1 MQTGIRNVADSFA
14 GIQALS
20 VHYRSTRQITS
31 APAMHSSP
39 NDFPAA
45 PERWRVDAGD
55 AAIAKLEIPADLRRE
70 RDFEI
75 AVMLT
80 VRAAEG
86 ADAWHRLRVYADGEM
101 QWSRRVATQ
110 NPGAFDG
117 LEFRFRRQ
125 IAVGQALRLRAQ
137 ADCHRGRR
145 LQLVIEADET

>member
-1 MQTGIRNVADSFA
+1 
-14 GIQALS
+14 
-20 VHYRSTRQITS
+20 
-31 APAMHSSP
+31 MHSSP

-55 AAIAKLEIPADLRRE
+55 AAIAKLEIPAHLRRE
-70 RDFEI
+70 REFEI

-86 ADAWHRLRVYADGEM
+86 ADAWHRLLVYADGEL

-117 LEFRFRRQ
+117 LEFRFRRRV
-125 IAVGQALRLRAQ
+125 AVGRSLRLLAQ
-137 ADCHRGRR
+137 SDGGAVQR
-145 LQLVIEADET
+145 LRLVIEAEEA